1 MVGSLRVQARTAVGQ
16 GLISDDVIN
25 QIRDRVDIA
34 EIVGQHV
41 ALTRVGQNL
50 KGLCPFHQEK
60 SPSFTVSSSRQI
72 FHCFG
77 CGAGGN
83 VYTFL
88 MKLTGA
94 GFPEIVR
101 DLGRKAGVDV
111 PELTGGYSNH
121 ERTQLGRLEH
131 LNAAAGVWYQ
141 RMLRDEAGGAHA
153 RAYLDGRGIH
163 RDTTEQ
169 FQLGYAPPEWDGLTK
184 AMLKAGFASE
194 DLVAAG
200 LSVPRDQGAQQR
212 GVLVGHYDR
221 FRSRLMFPILD
232 LRKRVVGFGG
242 RILGEGTPKYL
253 NSPETPLFKKGQ
265 TLFAMDA
272 AREAAGQHQTL
283 IIVEG
288 YFDAVA
294 LHQAGIRHVAAT
306 LGTALTSDHITVI
319 RRFASNVVL
328 LFDPDQAGVRA
339 ALRTLDLFVNSGLS
353 VKVVSLPQGEDPD
366 TYIRQHGA
374 EGFTALHR
382 AAPSLLDF
390 AVEHSLRTAES
401 GTIEDRIRAVDAVL
415 RILQKSAHP
424 IEREERIRL
433 VAERLGL
440 SQQRLI
446 DRYPTLASE
455 DQRRNP
461 VRISA
466 SDSTAPTKPK
476 ANPEE
481 RDLAHLLVQ
490 GSLSP
495 ADLRALTPD
504 AFSTLAYSRL
514 IACALRHLG
523 EDGRVSVQQLQN
535 ELINDQECGPL
546 VTELSMLEQHYD
558 DVPAHIAGC
567 LEMLERRGR
576 ERCLGALIQELKAAE
591 RERREDDVHRLNRQ
605 INDMRI
611 RKAGVTPVAL
621 TSAVKE

>member
-1 MVGSLRVQARTAVGQ
+1 MGQ

-41 ALTRVGQNL
+41 ALTRAGQNL

-94 GFPEIVR
+94 AFPEIVR

-111 PELTGGYSNH
+111 PESTGGYSSH
-121 ERTQLGRLEH
+121 ERTQLGRLEQ
-131 LNAAAGVWYQ
+131 LNAAAGTYYQ
-141 RMLRDEAGGAHA
+141 RMLTEETAGAQA
-153 RAYLDGRGIH
+153 WAYLEGRGIQPA
-163 RDTTEQ
+163 TTRQ

-184 AMLKAGFASE
+184 AMLKEGFAPA
-194 DLVAAG
+194 DLVIAG
-200 LSVPRDQGAQQR
+200 LSIPRDSSGQQR
-212 GVLVGHYDR
+212 GTSAGHYDR
-221 FRSRLMFPILD
+221 FRSRVMFPIQD
-232 LRKRVVGFGG
+232 LRKRVVAFGG

-253 NSPETPLFKKGQ
+253 NCPETPLFKKGQ

-306 LGTALTSDHITVI
+306 LGTALTAEHITII

-366 TYIRQHGA
+366 TYVRQYGA
-374 EGFTALHR
+374 EAFAALHQ

-455 DQRRNP
+455 DHR
-461 VRISA
+461 RISVRPQTSSQA
-466 SDSTAPTKPK
+466 VPSKPK

-490 GSLSP
+490 GSLTPSDLHKLSP
-495 ADLRALTPD
+495 E
-504 AFSTLAYSRL
+504 AFSSPAYSRL
-514 IACALRHLG
+514 VTSALRHIG
-523 EDGRVSVQQLQN
+523 PDGRLSVEGLLD
-535 ELINDQECGPL
+535 ELIDDQECGPL
-546 VTELSMLEQHYD
+546 VTELSMSEQHYD

-567 LEMLERRGR
+567 LAMLERRGR
-576 ERCLGALIQELKAAE
+576 ERSLGALIQELKAAE

-605 INDMRI
+605 INEMRI
-611 RKAGVTPVAL
+611 RKAGVMPVAL

>member
-1 MVGSLRVQARTAVGQ
+1 MGR

-34 EIVGQHV
+34 EVVGQHV
-41 ALTRVGQNL
+41 VLTRVGQNL

-77 CGAGGN
+77 CGVGGN

-88 MKLTGA
+88 MKVTGA

-101 DLGRKAGVDV
+101 DLGRKVGVDV
-111 PELTGGYSNH
+111 PESIGGYSSQ
-121 ERTQLGRLEH
+121 ERTQLNRLER
-131 LNAAAGVWYQ
+131 LNVAAGIWYR
-141 RMLRDEAGGAHA
+141 RMLTEGAGGAQA
-153 RAYLDGRGIH
+153 RAYLESRG
-163 RDTTEQ
+163 TQPNTVEQ
-169 FQLGYAPPEWDGLTK
+169 FQLGYASPDWDGLTK
-184 AMLKAGFASE
+184 AMLKEGFAPA

-200 LSVPRDQGAQQR
+200 LAVPRDQSGQQKSS
-212 GVLVGHYDR
+212 LSGHYDR
-221 FRSRLMFPILD
+221 FRSRVMFPIQD
-232 LRKRVVGFGG
+232 LRKRIVAFGG

-265 TLFAMDA
+265 TLFALDA
-272 AREAAGQHQTL
+272 AREAAGREQTL

-288 YFDAVA
+288 YFDAIA
-294 LHQAGIRHVAAT
+294 LHQAGVTHTVAT
-306 LGTALTSDHITVI
+306 LGTALTAEHITVI

-339 ALRTLDLFVNSGLS
+339 ALRTLDLFVNSGIA
-353 VKVVSLPQGEDPD
+353 VKVVSLPEGEDPD
-366 TYIRQHGA
+366 TYVRKYGA
-374 EGFTALHR
+374 DGFTALHR

-401 GTIEDRIRAVDAVL
+401 GTVEDRIRAVDAVL

-446 DRYPTLASE
+446 ERYPALASE
-455 DQRRNP
+455 AQRRNP
-461 VRISA
+461 VRA
-466 SDSTAPTKPK
+466 STPAPAAPSKLK
-476 ANPEE
+476 CYPEE

-490 GSLSP
+490 GILSS
-495 ADLRALTPD
+495 ADLRKLSPE
-504 AFSTLAYSRL
+504 AFSVPAYRRL
-514 IACALRHLG
+514 VECALHHLDR
-523 EDGRVSVQQLQN
+523 DGRLSLRGLLDD
-535 ELINDQECGPL
+535 LIDDQDCGPL

-558 DVPAHIAGC
+558 DAPAHIAGC
-567 LEMLERRGR
+567 LDLLERRGR
-576 ERCLGALIQELKAAE
+576 ERILGTLIQELKAAE
-591 RERREDDVHRLNRQ
+591 RERREEDIHRLNRQ
-605 INDMRI
+605 INEMRI
-611 RKAGVTPVAL
+611 RKAGVGPAAL

>member
-1 MVGSLRVQARTAVGQ
+1 VGQ

-41 ALTRVGQNL
+41 ALTRAGQNL

-94 GFPEIVR
+94 AFPEIVR
-101 DLGRKAGVDV
+101 DLGRKVGVDV
-111 PELTGGYSNH
+111 PEATGGYSN
-121 ERTQLGRLEH
+121 EARTQLGRLER
-131 LNAAAGVWYQ
+131 LNAAAEGWYQ
-141 RMLRDEAGGAHA
+141 RMLTEGPAGAQA
-153 RAYLDGRGIH
+153 RAYLDSRGIQQH
-163 RDTTEQ
+163 TTAQ
-169 FQLGYAPPEWDGLTK
+169 FKIGYAPPEWDGLTK
-184 AMLKAGFASE
+184 AMLKEGFTPA

-200 LSVPRDQGAQQR
+200 LSIPRDQSGSQKSIS
-212 GVLVGHYDR
+212 GHYDR
-221 FRSRLMFPILD
+221 FRSRVMFPIMD
-232 LRKRVVGFGG
+232 LRKRVVAFGG
-242 RILGEGTPKYL
+242 RVLGEGTPKYL

-265 TLFAMDA
+265 TLFALDA
-272 AREAAGQHQTL
+272 AREAAGQQQTL

-306 LGTALTSDHITVI
+306 LGTALTPEHITII
-319 RRFASNVVL
+319 RRFASNIVL

-366 TYIRQHGA
+366 TYVRKHGA
-374 EGFTALHR
+374 EGFAALHR
-382 AAPSLLDF
+382 TAPTLLDF

-401 GTIEDRIRAVDAVL
+401 GTVEDRIRAVDAVL

-455 DQRRNP
+455 EQRRP
-461 VRISA
+461 ERGLKTPSVTVPSKVR
-466 SDSTAPTKPK
+466 

-490 GSLSP
+490 GHLSA
-495 ADLRALTPD
+495 ADLRKLSPE
-504 AFSTLAYSRL
+504 AFSAPAYRRL
-514 IACALRHLG
+514 LECAMTHLG
-523 EDGRVSVQQLQN
+523 QDGRVSVRDLLDA
-535 ELINDQECGPL
+535 LINDEACGSL
-546 VTELSMLEQHYD
+546 VSELSMLEQHYD

-567 LEMLERRGR
+567 LETLERRGR
-576 ERCLGALIQELKAAE
+576 ERTMGTLIQELKVAE
-591 RERREDDVHRLNRQ
+591 RERRDDEVRRLNEL

-611 RKAGVTPVAL
+611 RKAGVMPVAL

>member
-1 MVGSLRVQARTAVGQ
+1 MGQ

-41 ALTRVGQNL
+41 ALTRAGQNL

-94 GFPEIVR
+94 AFPEIVR
-101 DLGRKAGVDV
+101 DLGRKVGVDV
-111 PELTGGYSNH
+111 PESSGGYSN
-121 ERTQLGRLEH
+121 EVRAQLGRLER
-131 LNAAAGVWYQ
+131 LNAAAGAWYQ
-141 RMLRDEAGGAHA
+141 RMLTEGAAGAQA
-153 RAYLDGRGIH
+153 RAYLESRGIQL
-163 RDTTEQ
+163 TTSEQ
-169 FQLGYAPPEWDGLTK
+169 FKIGFAPPEWDGLTK
-184 AMLKAGFASE
+184 AMLKEGFAPA

-200 LSVPRDQGAQQR
+200 LSIPRDHG
-212 GVLVGHYDR
+212 GSPKTGTSGHYDR
-221 FRSRLMFPILD
+221 FRSRVMFPIID
-232 LRKRVVGFGG
+232 LRKRIVAFGG

-265 TLFAMDA
+265 TLFALEA
-272 AREAAGQHQTL
+272 ARDAAGQQQTL

-306 LGTALTSDHITVI
+306 LGTALTPEHIAVI

-353 VKVVSLPQGEDPD
+353 VKVVSLPEGEDPD
-366 TYIRQHGA
+366 TYVRKYGP
-374 EGFTALHR
+374 EGFATLQR
-382 AAPSLLDF
+382 SAPSLLDF
-390 AVEHSLRTAES
+390 AVEHSLRTAEA
-401 GTIEDRIRAVDAVL
+401 GTVEDRIRAVDAVL

-446 DRYPTLASE
+446 DRYPALAAQ
-455 DQRRNP
+455 DQRRP
-461 VRISA
+461 ERE
-466 SDSTAPTKPK
+466 PK
-476 ANPEE
+476 APSQAGPSKLKGNPEE

-490 GSLSP
+490 GNLSAQDLGKLSP
-495 ADLRALTPD
+495 E
-504 AFSTLAYSRL
+504 AFTVPAYRRL
-514 IACALRHLG
+514 IHCAMQHRG
-523 EDGRVSVQQLQN
+523 QDGRVSVR
-535 ELINDQECGPL
+535 ELLDALIHDEECGTL
-546 VTELSMLEQHYD
+546 ISELSMLEQHYD

-567 LEMLERRGR
+567 LETLERRGR
-576 ERCLGALIQELKAAE
+576 ERTMGALIQELKAAE
-591 RERREDDVHRLNRQ
+591 RERREEDVHRLNRL

-611 RKAGVTPVAL
+611 RKAGVAPVAL